1 MADNEQLLITLG
13 VQDKGSAKQISA
25 INKEIKALDKEF
37 KSANSVSKEFEKSSE
52 GLKTKL
58 GYLEKSFTANN
69 TKLDAYKKKMQEAK
83 DAISKKQAELEK
95 LNSAEEV
102 NEKAVNKATEQLEK
116 MKNTLRTTEQNIS
129 LTENELKRLT
139 NEIND
144 TNTALKNEALDTYKK
159 KMNDLGESIQGT
171 GGKIKNAGE
180 NISGAGTKLL
190 ALSAPLVA
198 VGVAAAKVGM
208 DFEAQMSRVQ
218 AISGATGNEFDKLK
232 EQAIDLGAS
241 TAFSAKESAEGMENL
256 ASAGFSTN
264 EIMSAMPGML
274 DLAASSGED
283 LASSADIAA
292 STLRGFGLEA
302 DQAGHVA
309 DVLAKNAA
317 DTNAAV
323 ADTGEA
329 MKYAAP
335 MAHALGLSLEE
346 TAASIG
352 IMSNAGIKGS
362 QAGTTLRG
370 ALTRLTK
377 PTKQVIDA
385 MDEIGITFFDNE
397 GKMKSL
403 STIIGELQQKTANL
417 TSEQKNSNL
426 AAIFGT
432 EALSGMLALVDAGPQ
447 QLESLTNSLKNSD
460 GAASDMAKTMQ
471 NNAKSAIEQMF
482 GSLETAGIKL
492 EEGFAPVITNVAN
505 KVGELADKFANL
517 SPETQ
522 QAIVKFVALTA
533 ATGGVLTISGKVVS
547 GVGSMVTGFGKLTTT
562 LAGNATKVG
571 VITSGLSGLSAVALP
586 LTGVIA
592 GVSSAVYLYNKE
604 QDALNNTV
612 TTSKED
618 LGFLQTALLELNGVH
633 VKSKEELQDLGLVY
647 KDFNENISDEFKG
660 KVEESTKAINDF
672 NFYLGQINMDGV
684 ITEEE
689 STGFTSRVDSMVTS
703 AISAIQGKQA
713 TVQSEL
719 AKMFTLGDG
728 VVDESEQQV
737 LDYLNKNYT
746 TNIEEITKLKDDVNA
761 IYKTAIDEKRELNE
775 QEIKD
780 IQEKTSKIKQI
791 ELEAL
796 ANNEQE

>member
-69 TKLDAYKKKMQEAK
+69 AKLDAYKKKVQEAK
-83 DAISKKQAELEK
+83 NAISKKQTELEK
-95 LNSAEEV
+95 LNSAEEL

-180 NISGAGTKLL
+180 NISGAGSKLL

-256 ASAGFSTN
+256 ASAGFNTN

-352 IMSNAGIKGS
+352 IMSNAGIKGG

-377 PTKQVIDA
+377 PTKQVIEA
-385 MDEIGITFFDNE
+385 MEEIGITFFDNE

-403 STIIGELQQKTANL
+403 TTIIGELQQKTSNL

-432 EALSGMLALVDAGPQ
+432 EALSGMLALVDAGPK

-492 EEGFAPVITNVAN
+492 EEGFAPTITNVAN

-517 SPETQ
+517 NPETQ

-533 ATGGVLTISGKVVS
+533 TTGGVLTITGKMVS
-547 GVGSMVTGFGKLTTT
+547 GVGGLVTGFGKLTTT
-562 LAGNATKVG
+562 LAGSATKTG

-592 GVSSAVYLYNKE
+592 GVGSAVYLYNKE
-604 QDALNNTV
+604 QDALNNTII
-612 TTSKED
+612 TSKEEM
-618 LGFLQTALLELNGVH
+618 GVLETTLNTLNGVH
-633 VKSKEELQDLGLVY
+633 VKSKEELQNLGLVY
-647 KDFNENISDEFKG
+647 KDFNENISGEFKG

-689 STGFTSRVDSMVTS
+689 STGFATRVDNMVNS
-703 AISAIQGKQA
+703 AISSIQGKQSE
-713 TVQSEL
+713 TQSEMS
-719 AKMFTLGDG
+719 KMFTLSDG
-728 VVDESEQQV
+728 TLDESEQQV

-746 TNIEEITKLKDDVNA
+746 TNIEEITKLKDDVNE
-761 IYKTAIDEKRELNE
+761 IYKKAIDEKRELNE

-796 ANNEQE
+796 ANN